1 MRSEIP
7 DRLKSAPGIPSS
19 IMVQTDEP
27 LTTRGGTIGK
37 TLTFSKKAVGLSPN
51 RYQFGQVDGISF
63 GRGREIL
70 NELLDMAG
78 ADVDAGYYTVSQT
91 DEVWIGKGA
100 EQWLNL
106 MSKTYEAQGGQHHR
120 EIGAWIGPGI
130 HGTEATVV
138 TIQRSTKLKSYE
150 EFRIGFLVEGVP
162 LSKTYRSQID
172 DLSVDLG
179 NMHDWEPLIGS
190 TQTVSEAIDRD
201 MIVKRIAGVDRHDY
215 VTEMVI
221 ENPWYRK
228 PERLSNLLDI
238 PVERN
243 EQGPVGLMTDYEHLY
258 AHVFAD
264 LNGNNPDRLWVKNLS
279 LVRLAEPADYDAVN
293 CRLIL
298 NT

>member
-1 MRSEIP
+1 MRAEIP
-7 DRLKSAPGIPSS
+7 DRLKSTLGIPSS

-37 TLTFSKKAVGLSPN
+37 TLTFSNIPVGISPN

-63 GRGREIL
+63 SRGREIL
-70 NELLDMAG
+70 DELLDMAD

-91 DEVWIGKGA
+91 DEVWMGKGA

-106 MSKTYEAQGGQHHR
+106 MSKTYEAQGEEHHR
-120 EIGAWIGPGI
+120 EIGAWVGPGI

-138 TIQRSTKLKSYE
+138 TIQRITKWNSYE
-150 EFRIGFLVEGVP
+150 EFRIGFLAEGIP
-162 LSKTYRSQID
+162 LSKNYRSQID
-172 DLSVDLG
+172 DLSVDMG
-179 NMHDWEPLIGS
+179 NMHGWEPLIGS

-201 MIVKRIAGVDRHDY
+201 MIVKKIAGVDRHDY

-221 ENPWYRK
+221 ENPWYGK
-228 PERLSNLLDI
+228 PEKLSNLLDM
-238 PVERN
+238 PVKRN
-243 EQGPVGLMTDYEHLY
+243 KQGPVGLITDYEHLY

-264 LNGNNPDRLWVKNLS
+264 LNGDNPDRLWVRNLS
-279 LVRLAEPADYDAVN
+279 VVGLAEPADYEAVN

-298 NT
+298 NS